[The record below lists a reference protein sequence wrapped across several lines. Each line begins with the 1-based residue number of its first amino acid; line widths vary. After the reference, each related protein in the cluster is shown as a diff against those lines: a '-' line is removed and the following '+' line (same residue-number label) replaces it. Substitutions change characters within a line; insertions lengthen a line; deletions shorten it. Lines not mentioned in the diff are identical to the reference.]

1 MPAPVTMVPVHETH
15 LCIEERGHATGLPL
29 LVLHGGPGLDRHE
42 FADYLDAL
50 GDTYRLVLVDL
61 REQGASE
68 RGTDPATWTLAQMA
82 SDVSALAAAKGWER
96 YAVLG
101 HSFGAFVALQHAA
114 DAPGAA
120 VATIV
125 SSGVPSARFMDGVD
139 AALAAFE
146 PEELRQQVA
155 DSWARESSLATAED
169 AAQLMHDQMPFHFA
183 DPKDP
188 RIADYEQR
196 TAATVYSPAVLRQAA
211 LGGAGMSIEVE
222 AELPRV
228 HQPVLVVT
236 GRYDRVCT
244 VEASE
249 RIAELV
255 PGAQLHIFESS
266 AHMAFVEQTDEYVAV
281 VRTFLDAL

>member
-1 MPAPVTMVPVHETH
+1 MVPVHETH
-15 LCIEERGHATGLPL
+15 LCIEERGLATGLPL

-50 GDTYRLVLVDL
+50 GDSYRLVLVDL

-68 RGTDPATWTLAQMA
+68 RGTNPATWTLGQMA

-125 SSGVPSARFMDGVD
+125 SSGVPAARFLDGVD

-146 PEELRQQVA
+146 PEALRQQVA
-155 DSWARESSLATAED
+155 DSWARESSLVTAED

-183 DPKDP
+183 DPMDP

-196 TAATVYSPAVLRQAA
+196 TAGTVYSPAVLRQAA
-211 LGGAGMSIEVE
+211 LGAAGMTIEVE

-228 HQPVLVVT
+228 HQPMLVVT

-244 VEASE
+244 VSAAE

-255 PGAQLHIFESS
+255 PGAQLHIFERS
-266 AHMAFVEQTDEYVAV
+266 AHMAFVEQTEDYVAV